1 IASSPAL
8 RGVPVA
14 LNSLATVHAVGESR
28 RSPMSINFAGIHHVT
43 AIAEDPQ
50 ENVDFYAGVL
60 GLRLVKKT
68 VNFDD
73 PGSYHLYYGDAVGNP
88 GTIMTFFSWP
98 GVRRGRI
105 GNGQVSATSF
115 GVPEDSL
122 GYWVERLLQHGVRFE
137 QPKKRFEETVL
148 AFRDPDGLAVELV
161 TRSGGEGGDVWE
173 RSPVPSE
180 YAISGIAGVSLSE
193 QSGEVTRDL
202 LASFLGFEK
211 AEEANRRT
219 RYLTTST
226 GGSFADVLERPD
238 GPRGLTAVGTVHHVA
253 WRAPD
258 EKTQREWREEISAR
272 GLHVTPVLDRNYFRS
287 IYFREPGG
295 VLFEIATDPPGF
307 TVDEEKAELGTHLKL
322 PPWLETRRE
331 RLEEVLPPLR
341 VPVGESA

>member
-1 IASSPAL
+1 MVSSSAL

-14 LNSLATVHAVGESR
+14 LNSLTTVRAVGESR

-115 GVPEDSL
+115 GVPEASL

-148 AFRDPDGLAVELV
+148 AFRDPDGLAIELV
-161 TRSGGEGGDVWE
+161 TRPGGEGGDVWE
-173 RSPVPSE
+173 RSSVPSE
-180 YAISGIAGVSLSE
+180 YAIWGISGVSLSE
-193 QSGEVTRDL
+193 QSGEITRDL
-202 LASFLGFEK
+202 LARILGFEQ
-211 AEEANRRT
+211 AERANERT
-219 RYLTTST
+219 RYLTTSS
-226 GGSFADVLERPD
+226 GGGVAGAFELPA
-238 GPRGLTAVGTVHHVA
+238 GPRGL
-253 WRAPD
+253 
-258 EKTQREWREEISAR
+258 SA
-272 GLHVTPVLDRNYFRS
+272 
-287 IYFREPGG
+287 
-295 VLFEIATDPPGF
+295 A
-307 TVDEEKAELGTHLKL
+307 
-322 PPWLETRRE
+322 
-331 RLEEVLPPLR
+331 
-341 VPVGESA
+341 GEG